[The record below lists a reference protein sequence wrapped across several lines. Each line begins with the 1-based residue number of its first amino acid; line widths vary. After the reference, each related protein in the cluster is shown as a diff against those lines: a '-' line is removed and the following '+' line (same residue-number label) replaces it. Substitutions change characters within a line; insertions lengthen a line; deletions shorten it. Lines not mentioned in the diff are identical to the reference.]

1 MKRVAMLFDS
11 SWCLPVLSIVAFVQ
25 ASCSFVLGAMCDGG
39 LDVFPAWP
47 ALGVGWLIG
56 SIAVAFSASLM
67 APRKNGYSL
76 GKLVIAPCFL
86 FLYSL
91 LAACLLC
98 FALFGSLSLAFP
110 SSFLSRPG
118 FIAIILPTLS
128 LVLDGASFFV
138 AFALRKEKD
147 ENE

>member
-1 MKRVAMLFDS
+1 MKHVTKLFNGP
-11 SWCLPVLSIVAFVQ
+11 WCLPVLSVIVFAQ

-47 ALGVGWLIG
+47 VLGVGLLIG
-56 SIAVAFSASLM
+56 SVAVAFSASLM
-67 APRKNGYSL
+67 ASRKDAYSL
-76 GKLVIAPCFL
+76 GKLAVAPCFL
-86 FLYSL
+86 FLYAL
-91 LAACLLC
+91 LTACLLC
-98 FALFGSLSLAFP
+98 FALFGSLGLAFP
-110 SSFLSRPG
+110 SSFLSRSG
-118 FIAIILPTLS
+118 FITIVLPTLS